1 VAQTSLRRAE
11 NVPGDLY
18 VDSTCIDC
26 DTCRWMAPA
35 TFTRAGRKSA
45 VHHQPED
52 AGERRAALHALL
64 SCPTASIG
72 TTSKAPDLLAAQGD
86 FPLPVAGTTDVF
98 HLGYHSEDSFG
109 ATPWLLRTAS
119 GNVMVDIPRFTLPL
133 VRRVEA
139 AGGVSLIA
147 LTHRD
152 DVADHAQWAAH
163 FSAKR
168 ILHRRDA
175 PIHDGPV
182 EWFLEGTAPTPIV
195 PGLTAIPVPGHT
207 PGHVAYHW
215 AGDGGVL
222 FTGDHLAG
230 DGAGGLEAWPDVCWF
245 DWDEQTRSMERLR
258 SWGFGHVLPGHGPPL
273 HLPPPGMAQRLEACI
288 AAMRTRSA

>member
-1 VAQTSLRRAE
+1 VAQIALRRPE

-18 VDSTCIDC
+18 VDGSCIDC
-26 DTCRWMAPA
+26 DTCRWMAAA
-35 TFTRAGRKSA
+35 TFARVGRKSA
-45 VHHQPED
+45 VTHQPETEP
-52 AGERRAALHALL
+52 ERRAALHALL

-72 TTSKAPDLLAAQGD
+72 TQRKAPDLVAAQQD
-86 FPLPVAGTTDVF
+86 FPLPLAGTPGVF
-98 HLGYHSEDSFG
+98 HLGHHSEDSFG
-109 ATPWLLRTAS
+109 ATPWLLRTPS
-119 GNVMVDIPRFTLPL
+119 GNVMVDVPRFAMPL

-139 AGGVSLIA
+139 VGGVSLIA

-152 DVADHAQWAAH
+152 DVADHVKWARH
-163 FSAKR
+163 FGARR

-175 PIHDGPV
+175 PIPGGPV
-182 EWFLEGTAPTPIV
+182 EWFLEGLAPREIV

-215 AGDGGVL
+215 QGSGGVL

-245 DWDEQTRSMERLR
+245 DWGEQTRSMERLQEWR
-258 SWGFGHVLPGHGPPL
+258 FEHVLPGHGPPL
-273 HLPPPGMAQRLEACI
+273 HLPAQEMAAKLEECI
-288 AAMRTRSA
+288 AAMKAA